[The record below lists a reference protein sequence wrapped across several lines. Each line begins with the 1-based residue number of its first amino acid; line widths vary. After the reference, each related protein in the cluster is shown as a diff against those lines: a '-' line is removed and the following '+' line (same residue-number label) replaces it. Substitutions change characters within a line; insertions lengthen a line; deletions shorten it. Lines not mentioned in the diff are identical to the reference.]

1 MITDALWQDLD
12 GDESA
17 ELVLAGEWMPLRVF
31 KHDEDGTFTEI
42 TERVGLAKTHGW
54 WNTLL
59 ARDLDGDGDVD
70 LVAGNRGLNTHM
82 RATDTEPASIYAAD
96 FDRNG
101 AVDAVISY
109 WIQGR
114 SYPVAWRDELLGQV
128 PEFVR
133 TFPTYA
139 SYANAT
145 LEDVL
150 TPAQRDEALHLD
162 AYEAATRLFENLGDG
177 TFRVRPLPLAAQVA
191 PVNAVLSED
200 FDGDGIAD
208 LLLAGNNFGVRA
220 QWGRDHAGQGVLLL
234 GKGGL
239 DFEAASA
246 SRSGFYAPGDVRKMI
261 LVRTRAGLLVVVA
274 NNDDVITTFAF

>member
-42 TERVGLAKTHGW
+42 TERAGLAKTHGW

-59 ARDLDGDGDVD
+59 ARD
-70 LVAGNRGLNTHM
+70 
-82 RATDTEPASIYAAD
+82 
-96 FDRNG
+96 RNG
-101 AVDAVISY
+101 VVDAVISY
-109 WIQGR
+109 SIQGR

-128 PEFVR
+128 PELVR
-133 TFPTYA
+133 SFPTYA

-191 PVNAVLSED
+191 PVNAVLRVCPMYYFPFFSY
-200 FDGDGIAD
+200 
-208 LLLAGNNFGVRA
+208 
-220 QWGRDHAGQGVLLL
+220 
-234 GKGGL
+234 
-239 DFEAASA
+239 
-246 SRSGFYAPGDVRKMI
+246 SRSHGE
-261 LVRTRAGLLVVVA
+261 
-274 NNDDVITTFAF
+274 